1 MHEILKRALDEALTG
16 AYAAE
21 LPGGAEEIV
30 FSEDFEREMRGLIR
44 RTDRPI
50 QKYIP
55 ILTAAACAVI
65 AIGCAA
71 LLPRLLSDRIPVEPN
86 EDGTVT
92 SVSSAPVIEEP
103 VESTSVTET
112 VSDDTEKIR
121 DENPGAVG
129 AGFADEPLISDKE
142 DTTERDDEDGVDGEI
157 DAPTAGSSEET
168 SPPVPAETDPSEM
181 EIPDHEEILEEDA
194 ADNDEDDS
202 DSEDSIPTDDDDM
215 DYDSVDDDMDY
226 DSDDDVS
233 YDSDHDDIAIDED
246 NDEETDESAL
256 QPIEKRDSLDEEI
269 RALLGCSLSD
279 SYLHYGGGYV
289 NGKRYELPIVEG
301 ISPETY
307 RDPALAELIGA
318 AKYIGGEPGEVGL
331 PLFTGNIGK
340 AAPVIPPVYESDQSD
355 RNSYDEIYFGE
366 DAWVADEED
375 EIDTPT
381 ETVYLEI
388 FPNGNACVRKEGYGG
403 EAYYRLEDEAL
414 QKLTERIETR
424 FSAKEPETV
433 GELTEQLGSAEDYA
447 QVYVGIRNYYDCTM
461 YGELFDGSFFG
472 ELLQK
477 YRDEPLREN
486 DGTPSGT
493 CPVYVRLTSRK
504 TLQDEF
510 FYFYADG
517 TVSVPGEKAFTV
529 DPAELRGLLTEYCR
543 QKGLAPPIFYET
555 LGEYLVGKNFTVLNA
570 ARIYARDMSDDVSF
584 SGDDAEIRA
593 LVEKYAVESSFLP
606 DGRGVSFG
614 ERESITLEPA
624 GWFPSLRIS
633 RNEIQIGYSRNIF
646 KTPDGLYDKLYT
658 IISEK
663 GESPYAAQ
671 DEDYYDDDVAYED

>member
-21 LPGGAEEIV
+21 LPGGAEETV

-65 AIGCAA
+65 AIGCAV

-112 VSDDTEKIR
+112 VPDDTEKIR

-129 AGFADEPLISDKE
+129 AGFADEPLLSDQE
-142 DTTERDDEDGVDGEI
+142 DTTERDDEDGVGGEI

-168 SPPVPAETDPSEM
+168 SPPVPAETDPPET
-181 EIPDHEEILEEDA
+181 EIPDYEEILEEDA
-194 ADNDEDDS
+194 ADNAEDDS
-202 DSEDSIPTDDDDM
+202 DSEDSIPTDDDM

-340 AAPVIPPVYESDQSD
+340 AAPVIPPVRESDQSD

-366 DAWVADEED
+366 EAWVADEED

-388 FPNGNACVRKEGYGG
+388 FPNGNVCVRKEGYGG

-414 QKLTERIETR
+414 QKLAERIETR
-424 FSAKEPETV
+424 FSVKEPETV

-461 YGELFDGSFFG
+461 YGELSDGSFL
-472 ELLQK
+472 EALLRK
-477 YRDEPLREN
+477 YRKAEIRKEETYGNAPIQI
-486 DGTPSGT
+486 S
-493 CPVYVRLTSRK
+493 LTSRK
-504 TLQDEF
+504 SLRTENLM
-510 FYFYADG
+510 FYSDG
-517 TVSVPGEKAFTV
+517 TVKMLGGGVFKIDESEVRAV
-529 DPAELRGLLTEYCR
+529 LTEYCR
-543 QKGLAPPIFYET
+543 QKGLAPPVFYET

-593 LVEKYAVESSFLP
+593 LVEKYAAESELLP

-633 RNEIQIGYSRNIF
+633 RNEIQIGYSGNIF
-646 KTPDGLYDKLYT
+646 KTPDGLYDKLYA

-663 GESPYAAQ
+663 GESPYTAQ
-671 DEDYYDDDVAYED
+671 DEDYYDDDVVYED

>member
-21 LPGGAEEIV
+21 LPGGAEETV

-65 AIGCAA
+65 AIGCAV
-71 LLPRLLSDRIPVEPN
+71 LLPRLLSERVPVEPN

-103 VESTSVTET
+103 VESPPAAET
-112 VSDDTEKIR
+112 VPDDTEKIR

-142 DTTERDDEDGVDGEI
+142 DTTERDDEDGVGGEI
-157 DAPTAGSSEET
+157 GAPTVTGSSEET
-168 SPPVPAETDPSEM
+168 SPPVPAETDPSET

-194 ADNDEDDS
+194 ADNVEDDS
-202 DSEDSIPTDDDDM
+202 DSGDSIPTDDDM

-340 AAPVIPPVYESDQSD
+340 AAPVIPPVRESDQSD

-366 DAWVADEED
+366 EAWVADEED

-388 FPNGNACVRKEGYGG
+388 FPNGNVCVRKEGYGG

-414 QKLTERIETR
+414 QKLAERIETR
-424 FSAKEPETV
+424 FSVKEPETV

-461 YGELFDGSFFG
+461 YGELSDGSFL
-472 ELLQK
+472 EALLRK
-477 YRDEPLREN
+477 YRKAEIRKEETYGNAPIQI
-486 DGTPSGT
+486 S
-493 CPVYVRLTSRK
+493 LTSRK
-504 TLQDEF
+504 SLRTENLM
-510 FYFYADG
+510 FYSDG
-517 TVSVPGEKAFTV
+517 TVKMLGGVFKIDESEVRAV
-529 DPAELRGLLTEYCR
+529 LTEYCR
-543 QKGLAPPIFYET
+543 QKGLAPPVFYET

-593 LVEKYAVESSFLP
+593 LVEKYAAESELLP

-614 ERESITLEPA
+614 ERESIMLEPA

-633 RNEIQIGYSRNIF
+633 RNEIQIGYSGNIF
-646 KTPDGLYDKLYT
+646 KTPDGLYDKLYA

-663 GESPYAAQ
+663 GESPYTAQ
-671 DEDYYDDDVAYED
+671 DEDYYDDDVVYED